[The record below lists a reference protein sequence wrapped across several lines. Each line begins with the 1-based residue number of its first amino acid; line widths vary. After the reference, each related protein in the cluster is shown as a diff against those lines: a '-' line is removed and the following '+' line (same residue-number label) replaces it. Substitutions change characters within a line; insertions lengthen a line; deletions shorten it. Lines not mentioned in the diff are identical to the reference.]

1 MCFSLGF
8 FEQLCIYLVLIGAVW
23 AIIQLLL
30 PLTATALPAV
40 VIGIIRIVFWAIIA
54 ILIIYVIFGL
64 LGCVA
69 SGGLS
74 IGRFR

>member
-30 PLTATALPAV
+30 PLTTTALPPV
-40 VIGIIRIVFWAIIA
+40 VVGIIRIVFWAIIA

-64 LGCVA
+64 LGCVV
-69 SGGLS
+69 SGGLGF
-74 IGRFR
+74 GRFR